1 MFGLRS
7 LGIADRQDGKCW
19 EDLTA
24 VVPYAHWLL
33 YLKCTKDNL
42 LNYRC
47 KEQSL
52 GNQQNFSDSIF
63 MDFWGILLLRIYIPT
78 FYEKQF

>member
-24 VVPYAHWLL
+24 VVPYVHWLL
-33 YLKCTKDNL
+33 YQCPLSGGGRAL
-42 LNYRC
+42 
-47 KEQSL
+47 
-52 GNQQNFSDSIF
+52 
-63 MDFWGILLLRIYIPT
+63 W
-78 FYEKQF
+78 